1 MENKTTFAA
10 LRCHFQTGRSYVISG
25 VGRNRVYGFR
35 SGIQCDLGDIEK
47 SEWIRM
53 VKEHIS
59 RQGEEKLHQQLLQH
73 LKDQNYAKESR
84 AEIEFKALQYHAAR
98 IFDNEGWV
106 DFLDF
111 NRKYRPE
118 VAASARLV
126 WIRTACCGKSGEVT
140 ESTMERHQSTN
151 TVCCPYCGRWAEY
164 ELLTTKEME
173 ERTYECD

>member
-1 MENKTTFAA
+1 MENEITFAA

-53 VKEHIS
+53 VKEEIS
-59 RQGEEKLHQQLLQH
+59 RQGEEELHQQLLQH

-126 WIRTACCGKSGEVT
+126 WIRTACCKKPGEVT
-140 ESTMERHQSTN
+140 ESMMERHQSTN

-173 ERTYECD
+173 ERTYECG

>member
-35 SGIQCDLGDIEK
+35 SGVQCDLGDIEK
-47 SEWIRM
+47 SEWVRM

-59 RQGEEKLHQQLLQH
+59 RQGEDELHQQLLQH

-98 IFDNEGWV
+98 IFDNEEWV
-106 DFLDF
+106 DYIRF
-111 NRKYRPE
+111 NQQYRPG
-118 VAASARLV
+118 VIGTARLV
-126 WIRTACCGKSGEVT
+126 PIIPDCCKTAG
-140 ESTMERHQSTN
+140 
-151 TVCCPYCGRWAEY
+151 
-164 ELLTTKEME
+164 
-173 ERTYECD
+173 